1 MIAENAKFKIAFSH
15 SIASQLHLMNASDW
29 TQIEADCRRV
39 NNESIEE
46 DSSLMHYEKDNSLK
60 INIP

>member
-1 MIAENAKFKIAFSH
+1 
-15 SIASQLHLMNASDW
+15 MNASDW
-29 TQIEADCRRV
+29 PQIEADCRRV
-39 NNESIEE
+39 NNDSIEE